1 MSLDDIFMNL
11 KPGEL
16 EQATGWYENLRIPE
30 QERVAETLRVINQT
44 QFDLSRGAG
53 EDIRPMAVIVAGSSI
68 GLETYGDIDLFLLS
82 ETSLHSDDL
91 KRMNPGSVMKQIDE
105 RLPEYAYA
113 VVYRETDLSEET
125 EPKEL
130 IETGK
135 GARVTVSLF
144 YELEG
149 FDTRRIEKPDDLL
162 EPAGLLGAEEI
173 MRYNSEQGSKFLVLS
188 RQYC

>member
-1 MSLDDIFMNL
+1 MSLTDVFRNL
-11 KPGEL
+11 KLGEY
-16 EQATGWYENLRIPE
+16 EQATDWYDNLRIPE

-44 QFDLSRGAG
+44 QFDLSDDARD
-53 EDIRPMAVIVAGSSI
+53 DIRPMAVIVAGSSI
-68 GLETYGDIDLFLLS
+68 GLETYCDIDLFLLS
-82 ETSLHSDDL
+82 ETSLYSDNS
-91 KRMNPGSVMKQIDE
+91 KRMNPHSVIKQIDK

-113 VVYRETDLSEET
+113 VVYRETDLSKEP

-130 IETGK
+130 IETGR

-149 FDTRRIEKPDDLL
+149 FDTRRTEKPDDLL
-162 EPAGLLGAEEI
+162 EPAGLSGAEEI

-188 RQYC
+188 RQYS